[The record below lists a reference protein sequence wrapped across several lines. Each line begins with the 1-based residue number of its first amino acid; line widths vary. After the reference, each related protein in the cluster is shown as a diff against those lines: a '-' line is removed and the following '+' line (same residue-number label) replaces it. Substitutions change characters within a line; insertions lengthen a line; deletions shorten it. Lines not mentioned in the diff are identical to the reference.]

1 MALIKCP
8 ECGNDVSNIATSC
21 PKCGYPIVAKTPNDI
36 EEAKIPFPSLPV
48 VMNVGKQITNWGGDA
63 AIQNIYYLAEVNN
76 TNYIKE
82 GKVSILAHTN
92 GICIMSG
99 INFFYISHEQLI
111 DMKFTTHKQLVTEEK
126 SVIGRAVVGG
136 LLLGPLAA
144 VVGGISGIGS
154 KTKTLGNYLL
164 IVNFWDVYTHS
175 IQSLI
180 FCTENE
186 SLGFIDRVNMEKQK
200 QNKPEVNNF
209 ICNITDENGLVSEEK
224 AIEALKIVGEETLS
238 KAVVYV
244 EGCGDM
250 TALQKIKNIGK
261 KNQIDTSQYKSAGC
275 MVTMLMMFSGLLSI
289 FALFVVLV

>member
-8 ECGNDVSNIATSC
+8 ECGNEVSSIAASC
-21 PKCGYPIVAKTPNDI
+21 PKCGYPIAANTPNGI
-36 EEAKIPFPSLPV
+36 EEAKNPFPSLPI
-48 VMNVGKQITNWGGDA
+48 VMNAGKQITNWRGDA
-63 AIQNIYYLAEVNN
+63 AMDAYYLSEVNN
-76 TNYIKE
+76 TNYVKE

-92 GICIMSG
+92 GICIVSG

-186 SLGFIDRVNMEKQK
+186 NPAFVERVNEEKQK
-200 QNKPEVNNF
+200 QNRPEGNNF
-209 ICNITDENGLVSEEK
+209 ICNIADENRHVSEEK

-289 FALFVVLV
+289 FALFVAFV